1 MEIRCLRD
9 TGPCPC
15 HGSSSVHGEN
25 EALQRSIAVLVLVL
39 VLVCVSVRE
48 TWNLGCAIFC
58 LVSLTV
64 ESIHRCNRLDQ
75 TPVPVTW

>member
-1 MEIRCLRD
+1 MAR
-9 TGPCPC
+9 TQ
-15 HGSSSVHGEN
+15 
-25 EALQRSIAVLVLVL
+25 ALQRSTTLATVLVRVR
-39 VLVCVSVRE
+39 VSVRE

-75 TPVPVTW
+75 TAVPVTW